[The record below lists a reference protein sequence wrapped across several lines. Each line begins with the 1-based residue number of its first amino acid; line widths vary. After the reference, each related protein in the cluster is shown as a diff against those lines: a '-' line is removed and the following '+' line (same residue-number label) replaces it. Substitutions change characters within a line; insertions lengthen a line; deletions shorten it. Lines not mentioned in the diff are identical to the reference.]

1 MIVLIQTDWEENLP
15 KAPHRLPI
23 LLKYARCLGQGRL
36 KIISSGGDEVKL
48 TTQGFDH
55 FG

>member
-1 MIVLIQTDWEENLP
+1 MAGKESGTAVTRIGRITDT
-15 KAPHRLPI
+15 
-23 LLKYARCLGQGRL
+23 GRL
-36 KIISSGGDEVKL
+36 KIISSGGDEVTL